1 MTMSKSMQATEHNH
15 KPVLVIKL
23 GGSMIDHISESFYKS
38 FCELTK
44 RYQCVVVHGGG
55 PAITSLLE
63 DLNIKGE
70 FFEGLR
76 KTTAETLEV
85 VTMTLGGTVSAQ
97 VTSAFTKQGVPCVGL
112 KGSDGGLLK
121 ARLINE
127 EKLGLVGDI
136 EEVNVTLIQEILKQN
151 YIPVIAPLATT
162 SDDQMVNVNADIAA
176 AAVANAL
183 KADKLLFVTD
193 VPGILHEGEM
203 ITQITPE
210 EIQQLI
216 TDGVI
221 YGGMIP
227 KVKSAVNA
235 LSVHLNEVLIVSGEQ
250 SLVQGDVIKGTTIY
264 QEMKEGVVK

>member
-1 MTMSKSMQATEHNH
+1 MTMSKSMQATERNH

-23 GGSMIDHISESFYKS
+23 GGSMIDKISESFYKS

-44 RYQCVVVHGGG
+44 HYQCVVVHGGG

-121 ARLINE
+121 ARFINK
-127 EKLGLVGDI
+127 EKLGFVGDI
-136 EEVNVTLIQEILKQN
+136 EEVNVSLIQQIIQQN

-162 SDDQMVNVNADIAA
+162 AEGQMVNVNADVAA
-176 AAVANAL
+176 AAVASAL
-183 KADKLLFVTD
+183 KAEKLLFVTD
-193 VPGILHEGEM
+193 VPGILNQGEV
-203 ITQITPE
+203 IPQTTPE

-216 TDGVI
+216 ADDVI

-235 LSVHLNEVLIVSGEQ
+235 LSEHLHEVLIVSGEQ
-250 SLVQGDVIKGTTIY
+250 SLVQGNVIKGTTIY
-264 QEMKEGVVK
+264 QDVKEGVVK